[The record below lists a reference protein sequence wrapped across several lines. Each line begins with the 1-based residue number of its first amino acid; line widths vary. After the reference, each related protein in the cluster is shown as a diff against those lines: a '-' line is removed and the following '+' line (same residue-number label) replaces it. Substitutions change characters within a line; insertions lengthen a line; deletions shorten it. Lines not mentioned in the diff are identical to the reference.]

1 MNYYRVH
8 SRDND
13 TCFYYDKDEQVQL
26 EYCPT
31 CELLT
36 NREKAREQSI
46 AIYRKKGKY
55 LMSDVDTN

>member
-31 CELLT
+31 CGLLT
-36 NREKAREQSI
+36 NREKQENKVSQFI
-46 AIYRKKGKY
+46 VKKE
-55 LMSDVDTN
+55 NI